1 MVKNNSKII
10 IYCQKYKKK
19 IFDHEYIELRLKLLF
34 QSGQKRSLRKI
45 DDVRD
50 GYDVVQLQKP
60 DVEVI
65 SIKVFNVVT
74 ACFKR
79 AWLNVYKLHSL
90 ITLSVKFIFEP
101 TLYSIIF
108 RILMAPTACF
118 RPLFIGVV
126 VWGIDGWGRMK
137 IKACEDNIQEVH

>member
-79 AWLNVYKLHSL
+79 A
-90 ITLSVKFIFEP
+90 
-101 TLYSIIF
+101 
-108 RILMAPTACF
+108 
-118 RPLFIGVV
+118 
-126 VWGIDGWGRMK
+126 
-137 IKACEDNIQEVH
+137 